1 MSKCK
6 KVRKL
11 YNRYHNL
18 YLDKCYG
25 ESKSPLSEWK
35 DFSKYRE
42 SHNGRRITLRLPS
55 FLRMG
60 PLSWHPCPK

>member
-1 MSKCK
+1 MQ

-11 YNRYHNL
+11 YNRNL

-25 ESKSPLSEWK
+25 ESKSPLSEWM

-60 PLSWHPCPK
+60 PLPDAPAPNAWA